1 MKKNRFILFV
11 LTIAIILVGCTQTK
25 QKGKEVTPT
34 ARYKMTTDIP
44 ASITTPDV
52 VETSLGTLRFFD
64 GFPDE
69 ATVKKVYDNL
79 DFQRGVQAFLTAMP
93 AASACAFR
101 TGLRTFGPD
110 NQTVLVTE
118 SLMDSRSLFLTGNTE
133 TIYNI
138 TWFNTKDGPLVIEMP
153 AGVLGVIDDSWFRFV
168 TDIGPLGPEKGKGGK
183 FLLLPPDYTGAV
195 PDGYI
200 VLHSR
205 TFGHYCFFRVFIE
218 SNDLNTGVEYTKKN
232 YRVYPLGLAANPPA
246 MNFLNISGKFINTI
260 HSNNFLFFEEIN
272 QVIQDEP
279 LDAVDPEVRGLLAAI
294 GIRKDKPFA
303 PDARMKSILTN
314 AAAVGNATARA
325 INFSTRDEEAYYYP
339 NSAWKAVFVG
349 NDYKFSPGGILNMDA
364 RSLYYYM
371 ATGSSPSWVE
381 KMIGQLSQYIFTDHD
396 ATGQYLDGGKSYHLL
411 LPPNIPAKRF
421 WSLLLYDPQT
431 RSMLQTD
438 QQFPSISSLKK
449 GIVVNPDTSVDV
461 YFGPEPPAGKEANW
475 IQTVPGKGWFL
486 MLRIYGPL
494 ERWFDKTWKPG
505 EIEPTGKTI

>member
-1 MKKNRFILFV
+1 
-11 LTIAIILVGCTQTK
+11 
-25 QKGKEVTPT
+25 
-34 ARYKMTTDIP
+34 
-44 ASITTPDV
+44 
-52 VETSLGTLRFFD
+52 
-64 GFPDE
+64 
-69 ATVKKVYDNL
+69 
-79 DFQRGVQAFLTAMP
+79 MP
-93 AASACAFR
+93 
-101 TGLRTFGPD
+101 P
-110 NQTVLVTE
+110 
-118 SLMDSRSLFLTGNTE
+118 
-133 TIYNI
+133 
-138 TWFNTKDGPLVIEMP
+138 
-153 AGVLGVIDDSWFRFV
+153 GVLGVIDDFWFRFV
-168 TDIGPLGPEKGKGGK
+168 TDIGPLGPDKGNGGK
-183 FLLLPPDYTGAV
+183 FLLLPPDYTGDI
-195 PDGYI
+195 PDGYV

-205 TFGHYCFFRVFIE
+205 TYGNWCFFRVFIE
-218 SNDLNTGVEYTKKN
+218 SGSMETAVNYAKNN
-232 YRVYPLGLAANPPA
+232 YRAYPLESAANPPA
-246 MNFLNISGKFINTI
+246 MNFLNISGKFINTV
-260 HSNNFLFFEEIN
+260 HSNNFLFFEEVN
-272 QVIQDEP
+272 QVVQEEP

-349 NDYKFSPGGILNMDA
+349 NDYKFSPGGILNLDS

-449 GIVVNPDTSVDV
+449 GIVVNTDTSVDV

-475 IQTVPGKGWFL
+475 IQTVPNKGWFIV
-486 MLRIYGPL
+486 LRIYGPL
-494 ERWFDKTWKPG
+494 EPWFDKTWKPG
-505 EIEPTGKTI
+505 EIEPTK